1 MINMTANTDYLLFA
15 GSYAPEDKPGIYAY
29 TFNSAI
35 GNLTSQGSYTGI
47 ANPSFLTIHPNGKW
61 LYAVSETS
69 LDNDG
74 IYGSV
79 HSFSIQHEQL
89 NIKLQ
94 LVNRQSTDGD
104 WPCHV
109 EIDASGRWLIA
120 SNYGTGNAAL
130 FPILSNGALGEME
143 AFVQHEGHGPNKT
156 RQEGPH
162 AHSATFTPDNRFIII
177 ADLGIDQLIIYK
189 FDADTG
195 SLTQHAE
202 VQSLPGAGPRHLAF
216 HPSGKHVLVANELD
230 SSVTVYDYDAENGT
244 LHALQT
250 INTLPPDAP
259 ESIVADIHFSSSGQH
274 VYVSNRGHDSLAI
287 FDFDE
292 KTGVL
297 IPVTNQG
304 TYGKIPR
311 NFAID
316 PSGTFLL
323 TANQDSNNIVIFL
336 INQTD
341 GHLTLVKQ
349 KIDIP
354 KPVCLKIMR
363 LD

>member
-1 MINMTANTDYLLFA
+1 MTTNTNYFLFA

-29 TFNSAI
+29 TFNSTT
-35 GNLTSQGSYTGI
+35 GNLTSQGSYAGI

-74 IYGSV
+74 VYGSV

-94 LVNRQSTDGD
+94 LINRQSTDGD

-120 SNYGTGNAAL
+120 SNYGSGNAAL

-143 AFVQHEGHGPNKT
+143 AFVQHEGHGPKKA

-162 AHSATFTPDNRFIII
+162 AHSATFTPDNRFVIV
-177 ADLGIDQLIIYK
+177 ADLGIDQLVIYK

-216 HPSGKHVLVANELD
+216 HPAGKYLLVANELN
-230 SSVTVYDYDAENGT
+230 SSVTVYEYGVANCT
-244 LHALQT
+244 LHELQT
-250 INTLPPDAP
+250 LDTLPTDTS
-259 ESIVADIHFSSSGQH
+259 ESIVADIHFSPIGQH

-287 FDFDE
+287 FAFDE
-292 KTGVL
+292 KIGLLTDVA
-297 IPVTNQG
+297 NQG
-304 TYGKIPR
+304 AHGKTPR

-323 TANQDSNNIVIFL
+323 AANQDSNNIVIFR
-336 INQTD
+336 INHITGQLNFI
-341 GHLTLVKQ
+341 GQ
-349 KIDIP
+349 KADIP
-354 KPVCLKIMR
+354 KPACLKIVV
-363 LD
+363 LN